1 MSNCYSIYFFLL
13 SEVFGTPTT
22 PPPYIVNFKYGKE
35 EAYICWWNYLKSQMY
50 IEAGPM
56 WVQDFTHNS
65 IFLFKYKA
73 HIIIGI
79 WLNWFL

>member
-56 WVQDFTHNS
+56 
-65 IFLFKYKA
+65 
-73 HIIIGI
+73 
-79 WLNWFL
+79 